1 MASLHEELSEKVN
14 VADKEE
20 NLDSKSTIF
29 VRLYY
34 SKASYNIYC
43 FEMFTCYLYRAF
55 SKMINEVRFEQ
66 FLHCELRLYNTHARI
81 M

>member
-20 NLDSKSTIF
+20 NLDSKSIIF

-34 SKASYNIYC
+34 AKAS
-43 FEMFTCYLYRAF
+43 
-55 SKMINEVRFEQ
+55 
-66 FLHCELRLYNTHARI
+66 
-81 M
+81 